1 MNSRRNFIKTTSQLA
16 AYSFLFG
23 QLYACKGSKIPT
35 KIMLPSDS
43 AYNMQFL
50 RGGVGFFTERGGT
63 IGWMASKDGM
73 VVIDTQFPEQSQHLV
88 DELMKLKKGKVDLLI
103 NTHHH
108 GDHTAGNKVY
118 SELTDT
124 ILAHGNSLKN
134 QKASAKKRGNEADQV
149 YPTITFETGFQQKVG
164 KEIIDLKYF
173 GAAHTNGDA
182 ITHFQNANIV
192 HMGDL
197 VFNRR
202 FPYID
207 MSAGANIENWV
218 KVLDQAIN
226 TYNDE
231 TIFMWGHAGE
241 GYDIKG
247 GKNDIR
253 AFQNYLEKLLEFG
266 EKSLRAGI
274 PLDELKKNTAVIP
287 GAEEW
292 TGKGIE
298 RSLDAVYAEIGRE

>member
-1 MNSRRNFIKTTSQLA
+1 MRNRRNFIKTTSQVA

-23 QLYACKGSKIPT
+23 HLYACKGSNIPT
-35 KIMLPSDS
+35 KIELPDSS

-88 DELMKLKKGKVDLLI
+88 DELMKLKKGKIDLLI

-118 SELTDT
+118 TELTDI
-124 ILAHGNSLKN
+124 ILAHGNSRKN
-134 QKASAKKRGNEADQV
+134 QMASAKKRGNEADQV
-149 YPTITFETGFQQKVG
+149 YPTDTFETTFQQKVG

-173 GAAHTNGDA
+173 GAAHTDGDA

-192 HMGDL
+192 HLGDL

-207 MSAGANIENWV
+207 KGAGANIDNWI
-218 KVLDQAIN
+218 KVLDKVVN
-226 TYNDE
+226 TYDDE
-231 TIFMWGHAGE
+231 TIFMWGHAGS

-247 GKNDIR
+247 GKDEIR
-253 AFQNYLEKLLEFG
+253 AFQNYLEKLLEYG
-266 EKSLRAGI
+266 KKSLKAGI
-274 PLDELKKNTAVIP
+274 SLDELKKTTTVIP

-292 TGKGIE
+292 QGKGIS
-298 RSLDAVYAEIGRE
+298 RSLDAVYSEIGGE

>member
-1 MNSRRNFIKTTSQLA
+1 MRNRRNFIKTSTQVA
-16 AYSFLFG
+16 AYSFLLG
-23 QLYACKGSKIPT
+23 HLYACKGTKIPA
-35 KIMLPSDS
+35 KIELPPNST
-43 AYNMQFL
+43 YNMQFL

-63 IGWMASKDGM
+63 IGWMASKDGI

-88 DELMKLKKGKVDLLI
+88 DELVKLKKGKIDLVI

-118 SELTDT
+118 SELTDV
-124 ILAHGNSLKN
+124 ILAHSNSPKN
-134 QKASAKKRGNEADQV
+134 QMTSAKKRGNEADQV
-149 YPTITFETGFQQKVG
+149 YPTKTFETSFQQSIG

-192 HMGDL
+192 HLGDL

-207 MSAGANIENWV
+207 IAAGANIANWIE
-218 KVLDQAIN
+218 VLEKTMN
-226 TYNDE
+226 TYDDDA
-231 TIFMWGHAGE
+231 IFIWGHAAQ

-247 GKNDIR
+247 GKNEIR
-253 AFQNYLEKLLEFG
+253 AFQNYLKKLLEFG

-274 PLDELKKNTAVIP
+274 PLEELKKTTTLIP

-292 TGKGIE
+292 KGKGIG